1 MKIFIAA
8 FSGISGLIGLIFFIS
23 GIIILKN
30 RKKKEKNCTSKTHGK
45 VIDILKHE
53 NRGIDSTYTYS
64 WHPVF
69 EYTIGNLKYVKES
82 FYGFSE
88 SKFAIGQDVEIL
100 FNPENYN
107 EFYVANET
115 LPRTLGRIFTII
127 GNLLIIIAILI
138 PIILLNCFSSSF

>member
-1 MKIFIAA
+1 MKIFIAF
-8 FSGISGLIGLIFFIS
+8 FSGISGFIGLIFFIS
-23 GIIILKN
+23 GMIILKN
-30 RKKKEKNCTSKTHGK
+30 RKKREKNCTSKTHGK

-53 NRGIDSTYTYS
+53 TRSIDHTYTYS
-64 WHPVF
+64 WHSVF

-107 EFYVANET
+107 EFYVATET
-115 LPRTLGRIFTII
+115 LPKTLGRIFTII
-127 GNLLIIIAILI
+127 GILLIVIAILI
-138 PIILLNCFSSSF
+138 PIILLNCFSASF

>member
-1 MKIFIAA
+1 MKIFIAF
-8 FSGISGLIGLIFFIS
+8 FSGISGLLGLIFFVS
-23 GIIILKN
+23 GVIVLKN

-53 NRGIDSTYTYS
+53 SKGVNYYTYS

-82 FYGFSE
+82 LYGFSE

-107 EFYVANET
+107 EFYVATET
-115 LPRTLGRIFTII
+115 LPKTLGRIFTII
-127 GNLLIIIAILI
+127 GILLIVIAILI
-138 PIILLNCFSSSF
+138 PIILLNYFSASF